1 MDGDSGSSC
10 REIKQNVMIV
20 DYAREMGFTLVRT
33 GRYYSLKEHDSVRI
47 DPQKNCFWRNSVPG
61 RAGSGAL
68 GGSIIDFVME
78 FGGLSLG
85 EAICLLKN
93 KVPGTSVEVMG
104 NRHGEKWENVSGHS
118 VGRVVLKL
126 PGKDNNMRKVFAY
139 LVKTRCIRQEIVQE
153 MVNRRQLYQDMYGN
167 CVFLSYEAGV
177 DGKAVFACRRG
188 TNTYKPFYGDVE
200 GSDYSKCFYFDHQAE
215 RLYVTE
221 SVIDAMSVMTIRFPE
236 YQKWNYL
243 ALGGTGKWMAVMNYV
258 TDPALKEIWIGTD
271 NDKSGQKA
279 VQIIRENV
287 RKRRSDLRIVTD
299 LPEQERGKDWNEV
312 LVRRGRT

>member
-10 REIKQNVMIV
+10 REIKENVMIV

-61 RAGSGAL
+61 RTGGAF
-68 GGSIIDFVME
+68 GGSVIDFVME
-78 FGGLSLG
+78 FTGLSLG
-85 EAICLLKN
+85 EAIRLLKN
-93 KVPGTSVEVMG
+93 RVSGTSVGVMG
-104 NRHGEKWENVSGHS
+104 NRHGEKREDVSGHN
-118 VGRVVLKL
+118 GNGTGLKL

-139 LVKTRCIRQEIVQE
+139 LVKTRCICQEIVQE
-153 MVNRRQLYQDMYGN
+153 MVNRRQLYQDTHGN
-167 CVFLSYEAGV
+167 CVFLSYEAGM

-236 YQKWNYL
+236 YRKWNYL

-258 TDPALKEIWIGTD
+258 TDPVLKEIWIGMD

-287 RKRRSDLRIVTD
+287 RKRRSDLKIVTD

>member
-1 MDGDSGSSC
+1 MDGCSGSSC
-10 REIKQNVMIV
+10 WRIKENVMIV

-61 RAGSGAL
+61 RTGGAF
-68 GGSIIDFVME
+68 GDSVIDFAME
-78 FGGLSLG
+78 FNGLSLG
-85 EAICLLKN
+85 EAIRLLEN
-93 KVPGTSVEVMG
+93 RVPGTAVEVMG
-104 NRHGEKWENVSGHS
+104 KRQGENMENVSGHNKD
-118 VGRVVLKL
+118 GPVLKL

-153 MVNRRQLYQDMYGN
+153 MVNRRQLYQDTHGN
-167 CVFLSYEAGV
+167 CVFLSYESGE

-188 TNTYKPFYGDVE
+188 TNTFKPFYGDVE
-200 GSDYSKCFYFDHQAE
+200 GCDYSKCFYFDNQAE
-215 RLYVTE
+215 KLYVAE

-236 YQKWNYL
+236 YRKWNYL
-243 ALGGTGKWMAVMNYV
+243 TLGGTGKWMAVMNYI

-271 NDKSGQKA
+271 NDKTGQEA
-279 VQIIRENV
+279 VRIISENV
-287 RKRRSDLRIVTD
+287 RKKRGDLTIITD
-299 LPEQERGKDWNEV
+299 LPVKGKDWNEV

>member
-1 MDGDSGSSC
+1 MDGCSGSSC
-10 REIKQNVMIV
+10 WRIKENVMIV

-61 RAGSGAL
+61 RTGGAF
-68 GGSIIDFVME
+68 GGSVIDFAME
-78 FGGLSLG
+78 FNGLSLG
-85 EAICLLKN
+85 EAIRLLEN
-93 KVPGTSVEVMG
+93 RVPGTAVEVMG
-104 NRHGEKWENVSGHS
+104 KRQGENMENVSGHNKD
-118 VGRVVLKL
+118 GPVLKL

-153 MVNRRQLYQDMYGN
+153 MVNRRQLYQDTHGN

-177 DGKAVFACRRG
+177 DGKAVFACCRG

-200 GSDYSKCFYFDHQAE
+200 GCDYSKCFYMDNQAE

-221 SVIDAMSVMTIRFPE
+221 SVIDAMSVMTIRFPKCR
-236 YQKWNYL
+236 KWNYL
-243 ALGGTGKWMAVMNYV
+243 ALGGTGKWMAVMSYIL
-258 TDPALKEIWIGTD
+258 DPALKEIWIGTD
-271 NDKSGQKA
+271 NDESGQEVA
-279 VQIIRENV
+279 QIIIKNV
-287 RKRRSDLRIVTD
+287 RKKRSDLTIITD
-299 LPEQERGKDWNEV
+299 LPEKEKGKDWNEV

>member
-1 MDGDSGSSC
+1 MDGCSGSSC
-10 REIKQNVMIV
+10 WRIKENVMIV

-61 RAGSGAL
+61 RTGGAF
-68 GGSIIDFVME
+68 GGSVIDFAME
-78 FGGLSLG
+78 FNGLSLG
-85 EAICLLKN
+85 EAIRLLEN
-93 KVPGTSVEVMG
+93 RVPGTAVEVMG
-104 NRHGEKWENVSGHS
+104 KRQGENTENVSGHNKD
-118 VGRVVLKL
+118 GPVLKL

-153 MVNRRQLYQDMYGN
+153 MVNRRQLYQDTHGN
-167 CVFLSYEAGV
+167 CVFLSYESGE

-188 TNTYKPFYGDVE
+188 TNTFKPFYGDVE
-200 GSDYSKCFYFDHQAE
+200 GCDYSKCFYFDNQAE
-215 RLYVTE
+215 KLYVAE

-236 YQKWNYL
+236 YRKWNYL
-243 ALGGTGKWMAVMNYV
+243 ALGGTGKWMAVMNYI

-271 NDKSGQKA
+271 NDKTGQEA
-279 VQIIRENV
+279 VRIISENV
-287 RKRRSDLRIVTD
+287 RKKRGDLTIITD
-299 LPEQERGKDWNEV
+299 LPVKGKDWNEV